1 MSEIDMINDRL
12 NKGEEKFAE
21 VANALSRITSHLQSQ
36 DATMADMASKLDKVV
51 TGTDSIV
58 TMWSGG
64 VKAARFFCRLAEAW
78 TFLLKKV
85 FFPIG
90 TFGIVLLI
98 LVAAFYYHEYGRFP
112 VWITDAFKLLIAIL

>member
-1 MSEIDMINDRL
+1 MINDRL